1 MNLFTKTIKNYII
14 HIGISN
20 IKYNVKNDIGY
31 VKLNSKERSL
41 DEVMK
46 DESILCPHCNL
57 EHISQK
63 RFEDYGKCISCLRRE
78 TIARTTNRP
87 YVKFVDLP
95 EDEKQRLIKQRETNN
110 MCYKKK
116 TMREKKAVNKKTVEK
131 QRRTEKYEEENG
143 VRVRVRNNTIYTPD
157 IINDIKKIANDDI
170 SVKEICEKLQK
181 MYPDKGITY
190 GNLSNVISRHSIPH
204 RTRGNIEEF
213 DNVDVKDFDDINDNI
228 ESELYLNGE
237 TNSDNYT
244 DNKETNSSLEVGNTN
259 STNSTNN
266 LDNTN
271 DKQLVKLINKN
282 LPERFNKVIPEVED
296 TLNSKF
302 RREGCQLDKNYTTQD
317 YINAMNKF
325 KSVINGSE
333 SVINCLQEID
343 TLMYVTENGADI
355 INKRKNQ
362 QNIINAYQSDALH
375 EAENVIA
382 EDGDTYLSDKLHV
395 IRNYRR
401 YFETDYRNVATLRP
415 IRSGMEKSI
424 GELRVALDKVKSVL
438 ENIFN
443 DGISED
449 TLDQVIANLY
459 KTKNYVEN
467 PIFKPLV
474 DEKMIDKYDWVKPID
489 NTSAK
494 SKISVTH
501 YNPNSFQR
509 DVSNNGRPVTR
520 IGMSSNTPPTSQLTS
535 RVRKSLKIFRV
546 SCRVSGGG
554 YGVFTPWY
562 RDYECTNKD
571 TALSYAKNTLTQ
583 LSQTRKGMIW
593 TDLDIVELNVN
604 KTPVQSE

>member
-1 MNLFTKTIKNYII
+1 
-14 HIGISN
+14 
-20 IKYNVKNDIGY
+20 
-31 VKLNSKERSL
+31 
-41 DEVMK
+41 MK

-57 EHISQK
+57 EYISQK

-78 TIARTTNRP
+78 TIAKTTNRP
-87 YVKFVDLP
+87 YVRFVDLP

-110 MCYKKK
+110 MFYKKK
-116 TMREKKAVNKKTVEK
+116 TMKEKGTVNKKTVGK
-131 QRRTEKYEEENG
+131 QKKTEKYEEENG

-157 IINDIKKIANDDI
+157 VINAIKEIASDDI
-170 SVKEICEKLQK
+170 SAKEICEKLQK
-181 MYPDKGITY
+181 MYPDKAITY
-190 GNLSNVISRHSIPH
+190 GNLSNVISRHNIPH
-204 RTRGNIEEF
+204 KTRGNIKYSNTNEYEENIDDYEELDEI
-213 DNVDVKDFDDINDNI
+213 DNAELDVIEEVDF
-228 ESELYLNGE
+228 E
-237 TNSDNYT
+237 TNEN
-244 DNKETNSSLEVGNTN
+244 NKEINLEKDGV
-259 STNSTNN
+259 
-266 LDNTN
+266 DNTQN
-271 DKQLVKLINKN
+271 TQNKQLIKLINKN

-509 DVSNNGRPVTR
+509 DASNNGRPVTR